1 MYPIHNRIAIYKA
14 YGITMQ
20 YQGNMN
26 QFYKE
31 LKPFVSI
38 WIFMNAPKKVEN
50 TIKIDHEYEETIFG
64 KKEIFDHAYDIMKA
78 VRIYLGKEINEENK
92 LLALLG
98 TLLSMDLS
106 YEEKIER
113 LNKIDAEFLDEEIE
127 KEVNTMCNLGEM
139 LQEESMNKG
148 IEQGKEL
155 GRAEG
160 RIVGHKEG
168 KMNTTFKAALSI
180 VEEFH
185 VDFKRALIVLKI
197 TNPKEQEIYL
207 EKYKALKNEN

>member
-1 MYPIHNRIAIYKA
+1 MQK
-14 YGITMQ
+14 YGKMDVS
-20 YQGNMN
+20 
-26 QFYKE
+26 YKE
-31 LKPFVSI
+31 LKSFVSVWLI
-38 WIFMNAPKKVEN
+38 MNGPVKYQNSIRIYSPKEHLIYGNQYPEN
-50 TIKIDHEYEETIFG
+50 INHK
-64 KKEIFDHAYDIMKA
+64 MKA
-78 VRIYLGKEINEENK
+78 ILIYLGKEINEENK

-113 LNKIDAEFLDEEIE
+113 LNKIDVEFLDEEIE

-160 RIVGHKEG
+160 HEEG
-168 KMNTTFKAALSI
+168 KTNTNFKAALSM
-180 VEEFH
+180 VKKLHF
-185 VDFKRALIVLKI
+185 DFKRALIILDI
-197 TNPKEQEIYL
+197 TDSEEQAIYM
-207 EKYKALKNEN
+207 EKYEAFKKNQ